1 MRNSSSI
8 SFFFGLFFSVFVV
21 LGLNS
26 GCAENAS
33 TEIELVNDVSKLEMS
48 FQFVTYDI
56 AESASAEVVEKMES
70 DDAIPNAEQNDLFV
84 DSSGKKPIVYST
96 NQKTGKQ
103 DEAFLVDANK
113 DGLMDTLFMASN
125 AWVNPILT
133 DQDVYVY
140 GNGGCFNG
148 KLEEFDL
155 VKVKDGYY
163 QIDFSQFI
171 LPCVVELSLI
181 SSIGTDGNSPNK
193 TMSNWYWWQNAR
205 VCGQE
210 SPLCE
215 LKPNGYDWEEWL
227 IRVWW
232 IPEIGLQPD
241 GNGFTKNSQ
250 LLK

>member
-1 MRNSSSI
+1 MRASSSV
-8 SFFFGLFFSVFVV
+8 SFFFGLFASVFVV
-21 LGLNS
+21 LSLNS
-26 GCAENAS
+26 SCTEDTS
-33 TEIELVNDVSKLEMS
+33 TEIELVNDVSKFETT

-56 AESASAEVVEKMES
+56 VESMSSEVTAKMDS
-70 DDAIPNAEQNDLFV
+70 SDAIPNAGQDDLFA
-84 DSSGKKPIVYST
+84 DSSSKKPIVYST

-113 DGLMDTLFMASN
+113 DGLMDTLYMASN

-133 DQDVYVY
+133 DQDVYIY

-155 VKVKDGYY
+155 VKEKDGYY

-171 LPCVVELSLI
+171 FPCAVELSLI
-181 SSIGTDGNSPNK
+181 SSIGTDGKSPTK
-193 TMSNWYWWQNAR
+193 SMSNWYWWQNAR
-205 VCGQE
+205 VCGQG

-215 LKPNGYDWEEWL
+215 LKPNGYNWEEWL

-232 IPEIGLQPD
+232 IPQTGLQPD

-250 LLK
+250 LK